1 MKRWSAG
8 SAIGLHGPK
17 CVALAVPL
25 HGFLV
30 RQRELANVFFSL
42 RQIVEQLGEF
52 GGGMGD
58 VEQLGEF
65 GGGMRPCP
73 MNFHR

>member
-42 RQIVEQLGEF
+42 RQIVERF
-52 GGGMGD
+52 GRQWSG
-58 VEQLGEF
+58 
-65 GGGMRPCP
+65 R
-73 MNFHR
+73 R

>member
-42 RQIVEQLGEF
+42 RQIVERSGTRWS
-52 GGGMGD
+52 G
-58 VEQLGEF
+58 
-65 GGGMRPCP
+65 R
-73 MNFHR
+73 R